1 MKSISPK
8 HVTLK
13 CVPFLSGM
21 LNQLVRKAF
30 LLIYFE
36 GSSDV
41 IETEW
46 QVYEDT
52 GYRGP
57 GKSLGGQR

>member
-1 MKSISPK
+1 MKSISLPIR
-8 HVTLK
+8 VWSI
-13 CVPFLSGM
+13 LSGM
-21 LNQLVRKAF
+21 LNQQVRKTF
-30 LLIYFE
+30 LLICFE

-41 IETEW
+41 IESEW

-52 GYRGP
+52 GYCGP